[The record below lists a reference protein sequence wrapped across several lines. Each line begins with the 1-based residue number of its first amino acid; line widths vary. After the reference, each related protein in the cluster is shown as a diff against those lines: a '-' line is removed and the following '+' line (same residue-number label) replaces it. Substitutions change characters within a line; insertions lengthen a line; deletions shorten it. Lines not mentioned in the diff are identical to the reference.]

1 MFYDN
6 DKAISKVSKGSIREL
21 SSAARAKAD
30 MTTHFGN
37 LTSDRRKRPAHF
49 RERDDGAKAIWV
61 KREWKYFCKWAGL
74 ESNHRTEPFMTR
86 LVAPRSLTGT

>member
-37 LTSDRRKRPAHF
+37 LTSDRRI
-49 RERDDGAKAIWV
+49 DGNVLLISASV
-61 KREWKYFCKWAGL
+61 
-74 ESNHRTEPFMTR
+74 TT
-86 LVAPRSLTGT
+86 APRRSGSNGNGNISANGRDWSQITERSRS